1 MYLIDRNI
9 ALAALESIKNTVWG
23 HDIPQ
28 PGNCTEY
35 RELHEKMQDI
45 MKQIDVWKEKINSS
59 RFYWMT
65 DNGEYIIR
73 SYQEDE
79 E

>member
-1 MYLIDRNI
+1 MGTRYP
-9 ALAALESIKNTVWG
+9 AT
-23 HDIPQ
+23 
-28 PGNCTEY
+28 GNCPEY